1 MNGFF
6 LDFLQSSKIFL
17 SAYLLKLFKMEKFYK
32 VARKIV
38 NLNIFNFYKSDQNE
52 NIKFSQF
59 KIKILSS
66 SVRI

>member
-38 NLNIFNFYKSDQNE
+38 NLKIFNFYKSDQNE